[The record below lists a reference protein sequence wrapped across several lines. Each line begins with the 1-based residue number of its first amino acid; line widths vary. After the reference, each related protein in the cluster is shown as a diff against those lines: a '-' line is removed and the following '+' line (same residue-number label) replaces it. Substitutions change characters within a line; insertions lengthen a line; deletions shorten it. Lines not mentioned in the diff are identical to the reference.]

1 MRSTIKFMR
10 FTSHSFFI
18 IALLFW
24 GWVFGGGGVFIE
36 IYIGKK
42 VGLISWFRIMN
53 GNGID
58 QATQARASSF
68 PNEGPINTIHINAN
82 CPDALITTLK

>member
-1 MRSTIKFMR
+1 
-10 FTSHSFFI
+10 
-18 IALLFW
+18 
-24 GWVFGGGGVFIE
+24 
-36 IYIGKK
+36 
-42 VGLISWFRIMN
+42 MN

-82 CPDALITTLK
+82 CPDALITTLKWTMKQKSSIMPIEADDG